1 MIPHSLYSVGIIN
14 EWVVPYLVDCTTL
27 STAYRIADLKTAL
40 DLFLKYENRASNR
53 APLP

>member
-1 MIPHSLYSVGIIN
+1 MIPHSLYGVGITK
-14 EWVVPYLVDCTTL
+14 WVVPYLVDCTIL
-27 STAYRIADLKTAL
+27 SAAYRIAELKTAL